1 MMDENLRKKLDEM
14 RHLFNQGLAIA
25 RELNAPMDRVQAMTT
40 AIGGI
45 CYPQQYVNNIKPSGV
60 PRSGN

>member
-1 MMDENLRKKLDEM
+1 MDEQLKKKLDEM
-14 RHLFNQGLAIA
+14 RDLFNRGLTVA

-45 CYPQQYVNNIKPSGV
+45 CDPQQYVNNIKPSGV
-60 PRSGN
+60 PR

>member
-1 MMDENLRKKLDEM
+1 M
-14 RHLFNQGLAIA
+14 RDLFNQGLAIA

-45 CYPQQYVNNIKPSGV
+45 CDPQQYVNNIKPSGV
-60 PRSGN
+60 PSAK

>member
-1 MMDENLRKKLDEM
+1 MDETLKTKLDEM
-14 RHLFNQGLAIA
+14 AGHFQRGLAIA
-25 RELNAPMDRVQAMTT
+25 RDLNAPLDRLQAMNT

-45 CYPQQYVNNIKPSGV
+45 CDPQQYVNNIKPSGV